1 MNSALLDK
9 VLSCPSLPSLPS
21 VAMKLLEVA
30 RDPDLEMSQIADVVQ
45 HDQALCSKILRT
57 VNSSYYGLAKPC
69 PTITRALGYLGLS
82 TVKSLVLGFS
92 LVDSTSGTD
101 AEFDLIHYWRRCLH
115 AAAAARRIAS
125 TTEKVDPEEAFLAA
139 FMEDIGMLAIY
150 ETMGPRYLETIE
162 QTGGDHEQLP
172 SLETEGL
179 GFTHAEAGARL
190 AERWRLPG
198 QLVASVR
205 YHHRKITS
213 REQFSEM
220 VNTVLLA
227 AQVSQTLTASHP
239 KSVIAELYS
248 MSKMLFG
255 MSADDARALVSGTS
269 QDVHELSTLLGVN
282 VGDPID
288 TSQLLSAAEDV
299 KIEHEVQMRRE
310 AHQLRESN
318 EQLARQALTDGLTKV
333 GNRQRFD
340 QGLDSLFQQAKAFH
354 GCLAL
359 ILVDADDFKR
369 INDTHGHPVGDAVL
383 VELARRMTGQLGDR
397 DLLCRYGGEAF
408 AILVSGADRPQAA
421 KIAESIRKAIE
432 ERPVDLRAHHVAT
445 DAVAMTASFG
455 VAVLDPAVAEV
466 LTTPHRLIQAADG
479 ALYAAKQAGRNCVR
493 VFNPSLGTR
502 AA

>member
-1 MNSALLDK
+1 MSSELLDK
-9 VLSCPSLPSLPS
+9 VLSCPKLPSLPA
-21 VAMKLLEVA
+21 VAMQVLEVA
-30 RDPDLEMSQIADVVQ
+30 RDPDLDLAQIAAVVQ
-45 HDQALCSKILRT
+45 HDQALSVKILRT

-150 ETMGPRYLETIE
+150 ETMGPRYLETIR

-213 REQFSEM
+213 REQYSEM

-239 KSVIAELYS
+239 KSAIAGLYS
-248 MSKMLFG
+248 MSEMLFG
-255 MSADDARALVSGTS
+255 MSADDARALVSGSPASFQPRKAAT
-269 QDVHELSTLLGVN
+269 N
-282 VGDPID
+282 VGF
-288 TSQLLSAAEDV
+288 
-299 KIEHEVQMRRE
+299 R
-310 AHQLRESN
+310 N
-318 EQLARQALTDGLTKV
+318 V
-333 GNRQRFD
+333 G
-340 QGLDSLFQQAKAFH
+340 SSS
-354 GCLAL
+354 
-359 ILVDADDFKR
+359 I
-369 INDTHGHPVGDAVL
+369 
-383 VELARRMTGQLGDR
+383 
-397 DLLCRYGGEAF
+397 CRW
-408 AILVSGADRPQAA
+408 
-421 KIAESIRKAIE
+421 SIV
-432 ERPVDLRAHHVAT
+432 PPL
-445 DAVAMTASFG
+445 
-455 VAVLDPAVAEV
+455 
-466 LTTPHRLIQAADG
+466 
-479 ALYAAKQAGRNCVR
+479 
-493 VFNPSLGTR
+493 
-502 AA
+502 

>member
-1 MNSALLDK
+1 MSSDLLDK
-9 VLSCPSLPSLPS
+9 VLSCPNLPSLPS
-21 VAMKLLEVA
+21 VAMQVLEVA
-30 RDPDLEMSQIADVVQ
+30 RDPDLELSQIADVVQ
-45 HDQALCSKILRT
+45 HDQALCGKILRT

-92 LVDSTSGTD
+92 LVDSTSGTN

-139 FMEDIGMLAIY
+139 LMEDIGMLAIY
-150 ETMGPRYLETIE
+150 EALGPRYLETVR

-172 SLETEGL
+172 TLETEGL

-205 YHHRKITS
+205 YHHRNVTGS
-213 REQFSEM
+213 EQFNQM
-220 VNTVLLA
+220 VNAVLLA
-227 AQVSQTLTASHP
+227 AQVSQVLTASHP
-239 KSVIAELYS
+239 KSAMAQLYS
-248 MSKMLFG
+248 MASMLFG
-255 MSADDARALVSGTS
+255 ISPDDARALVSGTS
-269 QDVHELSTLLGVN
+269 EDVCELSTLLEVN

-288 TSQLLSAAEDV
+288 VSRLLARAEDV

-310 AHQLRESN
+310 ADQLRESN
-318 EQLARQALTDGLTKV
+318 EQLARQAMTDGLTQV

-340 QGLDSLFQQAKAFH
+340 QELDSLFQQAKAFN

-383 VELARRMTGQLGDR
+383 VELARRLTDHLGDR
-397 DLLCRYGGEAF
+397 GLVCRYGGEEF
-408 AILVSGADRPQAA
+408 AILVSGAERPQAA
-421 KIAESIRKAIE
+421 KMAESLRKALE
-432 ERPVDLRAHHVAT
+432 ARPMDLRAGNVGTDSVA
-445 DAVAMTASFG
+445 VTASFG
-455 VAVLDPAVAEV
+455 VAVLEPAVVEV
-466 LTTPHRLIQAADG
+466 LASPHRLIQAADG

-493 VFNPSLGTR
+493 VFNPNLGTR